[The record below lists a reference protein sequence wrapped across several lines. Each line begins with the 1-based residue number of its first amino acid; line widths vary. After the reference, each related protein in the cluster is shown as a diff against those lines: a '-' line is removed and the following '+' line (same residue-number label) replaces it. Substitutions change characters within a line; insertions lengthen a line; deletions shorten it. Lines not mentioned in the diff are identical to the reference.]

1 MSYSIMYASQFIRT
15 ETGITPCILAGSNNV
30 WEAGNKRRVRNWS
43 CFRNL
48 VDVSAERLMKEAESM
63 IGSEYQE
70 HWKANNKWVDDAGLM
85 RWMKS
90 KIKGA
95 ATVEDIMMAN
105 PDIRFIHCYAS
116 VWSDLRQEIRIDTY
130 IHNSAEFVEWVAS
143 YRKIQKDVGTGIYA
157 VVDFGTEKIR
167 VPTVLRSGDEK
178 FLLKRRG
185 LYLIK
190 VEDTGLTFSSD
201 IHSAL
206 ELSYEQS
213 QAIIKN
219 HRIKPALVKAE
230 NKHLPY
236 NAVIKVTQ
244 GTYAGSYIKRV
255 TRKDVRYTYNVNQAK
270 RYPTTSAAEKARKK
284 IEPKVAGSS
293 YAVISI

>member
-30 WEAGNKRRVRNWS
+30 WEAGNKRRVRDWS

-48 VDVSAERLMKEAESM
+48 VDVPAERLMKEAESM

-90 KIKGA
+90 KINSA

-105 PDIRFIHCYAS
+105 PDICFIHCYAS
-116 VWSDLRQEIRIDTY
+116 VWRGLHQEIQVDTY
-130 IHNSAEFVEWVAS
+130 IHNSAEFIEWVAS
-143 YRKIQKDVGTGIYA
+143 YRKIQKDVGTSIYA
-157 VVDFGTEKIR
+157 VVDFGVEKICA
-167 VPTVLRSGDEK
+167 PTVPHSGDEK
-178 FLLKRRG
+178 FLLKRQG

-206 ELSYEQS
+206 ELSHEQS
-213 QAIIKN
+213 LAIIKN
-219 HRIKPALVKAE
+219 HRINAALVKAE
-230 NKHLPY
+230 NKHLPH
-236 NAVIKVTQ
+236 NSVIKVIQ
-244 GTYAGSYIKRV
+244 GNYAGSYIWRV
-255 TRKDVRYTYNVNQAK
+255 TRKDIRYTYNVNQAK
-270 RYPTTSAAEKARKK
+270 RSPPTSAAEKARKN
-284 IEPKVAGSS
+284 IERKVADSS